1 MGILN
6 KLFGKLFG
14 SKPQQQPAAQSASPF
29 DESNVSK
36 YMAKWEKE
44 RLERVARAELT
55 LKDTLISYIKDK
67 KELTFTWESGNDEA
81 FITFGDTTPENEHYM
96 MELEEYIMDKL
107 DIPSAGEFSMTGSG
121 SIYLAGNTVK
131 LKHSSVIKEL
141 VDYNEETEEE
151 IYGGEEVTSSGDEV
165 IFTF

>member
-1 MGILN
+1 
-6 KLFGKLFG
+6 
-14 SKPQQQPAAQSASPF
+14 
-29 DESNVSK
+29 
-36 YMAKWEKE
+36 
-44 RLERVARAELT
+44 
-55 LKDTLISYIKDK
+55 
-67 KELTFTWESGNDEA
+67 
-81 FITFGDTTPENEHYM
+81 M